1 MNKEVMEILKK
12 ILEAQNQLY
21 KKEME
26 IVIQKIEA
34 IKKDDIEY
42 LIEETEKEK
51 EIVYKIETLE
61 SNRIKIIEKLGYENL
76 KLLLENIEDKNLKS
90 ELLKLREELLEKL
103 SKLREL
109 NDILKELIN
118 ITNGVIDITIKELTG
133 FKEVGYKNDKK
144 KSKVSDGNLLN
155 RKG

>member
-1 MNKEVMEILKK
+1 MEILKK
-12 ILEAQNQLY
+12 ILDAQNQLY

-61 SNRIKIIEKLGYENL
+61 SNRIKIIEKLG
-76 KLLLENIEDKNLKS
+76 
-90 ELLKLREELLEKL
+90 
-103 SKLREL
+103 
-109 NDILKELIN
+109 
-118 ITNGVIDITIKELTG
+118 
-133 FKEVGYKNDKK
+133 
-144 KSKVSDGNLLN
+144 
-155 RKG
+155 